1 MSRTKAY
8 PWVLG
13 TVLLSLV
20 VVALA
25 WFLVISPVLDRAA
38 QSRADA
44 EQTRSQNVVQAQ
56 RLATLEKQFEDL
68 PAFRAELDAIRGR
81 IPTGDG
87 VRELLQQIDAEAAS
101 AGLVVLTVAPGVP
114 EEFFPAAPEAA
125 AAPAPAETTEPTE
138 GATEEASGADAAPAA
153 PAAPTVVDGMVAI
166 PVQITVLGGYDRT
179 VDFVTR
185 LQERLPRLFVVTSLD
200 LKGQEATEGGEGRP
214 PTAEGDVE
222 TVIQG
227 YVYTLTETTTV
238 AAPADPA
245 GEAPAE
251 ETVTS

>member
-1 MSRTKAY
+1 
-8 PWVLG
+8 
-13 TVLLSLV
+13 
-20 VVALA
+20 
-25 WFLVISPVLDRAA
+25 VLDRAA

-44 EQTRSQNVVQAQ
+44 EQTRSQNVIQAQ
-56 RLATLEKQFEDL
+56 RLATLEKQFEEL
-68 PAFRAELDAIRGR
+68 PAYRAELDAIRGR
-81 IPTGDG
+81 IPTDDG
-87 VRELLQQIDAEAAS
+87 VRELLRQIDAEATG
-101 AGLVVLTVAPGVP
+101 AGLVVLTVAPGLP
-114 EEFFPAAPEAA
+114 EEFFPAVPDAA
-125 AAPAPAETTEPTE
+125 GPPAPAEPTEPAE
-138 GATEEASGADAAPAA
+138 GATTEESEDAAEAA
-153 PAAPTVVDGMVAI
+153 PVAPAGPPVVDGMVAI
-166 PVQITVLGGYDRT
+166 PVQITVVGGYDRT

-200 LKGQEATEGGEGRP
+200 LKGQEASEGGEGRP

-245 GEAPAE
+245 AEAPAE

>member
-25 WFLVISPVLDRAA
+25 WFLVIAPVLDRAA

-44 EQTRSQNVVQAQ
+44 EQARSQNVVQAQ
-56 RLATLEKQFEDL
+56 RLATLAKQFEEL

-81 IPTGDG
+81 IPTDDG
-87 VRELLQQIDAEAAS
+87 VRELLRQIDAEATG
-101 AGLVVLTVAPGVP
+101 AGLVVLTVAPGLP
-114 EEFFPAAPEAA
+114 EEFFPAVPEAA
-125 AAPAPAETTEPTE
+125 AAPAPAEPTE
-138 GATEEASGADAAPAA
+138 GTAEETAAAAGAAPAA
-153 PAAPTVVDGMVAI
+153 PAGPTVVDGMVAI
-166 PVQITVLGGYDRT
+166 PVQITVVGGYDRT

-200 LKGQEATEGGEGRP
+200 LKGQEASEGGEGRP

-245 GEAPAE
+245 AEAPAE